1 MCSEF
6 WKGVSFLNKTDSD
19 AGQHQ
24 RAMAGPSNPSADS
37 EGFSEV
43 PKNMALLQPVV
54 QKLIDKVIWSVI
66 WSAEANT
73 TQDPPKGVSV
83 EWLSK
88 ARYNANFLKKWELIR
103 KEKMEDLLSDLENE
117 MVLVDV
123 LAGGDGKL

>member
-66 WSAEANT
+66 
-73 TQDPPKGVSV
+73 
-83 EWLSK
+83 
-88 ARYNANFLKKWELIR
+88 
-103 KEKMEDLLSDLENE
+103 
-117 MVLVDV
+117 
-123 LAGGDGKL
+123 